1 MLKISLLC
9 SDKKKILSAREN
21 VYQKQVSETKMMKF
35 EEQLE
40 RQRQDD
46 SEQVEF
52 LETQKLNRDFLI
64 SKLVDE
70 YQHGFQNK

>member
-46 SEQVEF
+46 SEF

-70 YQHGFQNK
+70 YQHGFQKSQNK